1 MTSATQ
7 QTVFFQQPDSGLHMD
22 TQLDRLSG
30 DYVIYQPVE
39 GQRYTTDD
47 MLVAWLAVR
56 ELQADQSN
64 VSSFLDLG
72 CGLCS
77 VSMII
82 LWCCKNLHG
91 IGIEHA
97 ASRLDCARLSLT
109 ANQLTNRFQ
118 LINGDLRDLCL
129 KTRFDFIT
137 SSPPYYEYRE
147 GPLSPDPDR
156 ARVRFE
162 TQGSIEAYFQ
172 TAAAHAAPGARFI
185 TVYPTAYK
193 QRVDAAASASGFSI
207 QRSIDIIPRAGKAA
221 LFTLFTC
228 VNNAS
233 EALINEELTVR
244 GLDQLFT
251 TEFRAVRRM
260 LGFRDKAK

>member
-1 MTSATQ
+1 MKTQ
-7 QTVFFQQPDSGLHMD
+7 I
-22 TQLDRLSG
+22 DRLSG
-30 DYVIYQPVE
+30 NYVIYQPVT
-39 GQRYTTDD
+39 GQRYSTDD

-56 ELQADQSN
+56 ELRANQLE
-64 VSSFLDLG
+64 VTSFLDLG

-77 VSMII
+77 VPMII

-97 ASRLDCARLSLT
+97 TSRLDCARQSLA
-109 ANQLTNRFQ
+109 ANQLEDRFQ
-118 LINGDLRDLCL
+118 VINGDLRALRL

-162 TQGSIEAYFQ
+162 TRGSIEDYFQ
-172 TAAAHAAPGARFI
+172 AAAALAAFGARFI
-185 TVYPTAYK
+185 TVYPTRYK
-193 QRVDAAASASGFSI
+193 ERVTAAAKGSGFAV
-207 QRSIDIIPRAGKAA
+207 QRSIDIIPREGKTA

-228 VNNAS
+228 
-233 EALINEELTVR
+233 INDSSATNSRSEELIVR
-244 GLDQLFT
+244 GRDQLFT
-251 TEFRAVRRM
+251 PEFRSVRCM
-260 LGFRDKAK
+260 LGFPDKAR